1 MWPYIQTAAGLV
13 ILVVAGDLIVRG
25 AVSLAAR
32 LGVSKLII
40 GLTVV
45 AFGTSAPE
53 LVVGI
58 DAALSGVPVLSLG
71 NVVGSN
77 IANILLVLGLP
88 ALFMPLISS
97 DHNISYNIGY
107 MLAAS
112 VLLMGLAAT
121 GTLQAWHG
129 VLLLL
134 ALIAFVVL
142 SIRHGRRMAYAAHEL
157 KDIEGVPDKPYR
169 LPLAIGLTIAGLLG
183 LAWGADLLVEGS
195 TALARRFDVP
205 DVVIGL
211 TLVAVGT
218 SLPELVTSF
227 VAALHRHGDI
237 AIGNVIGSN
246 IFNIF
251 GILGVTAILAPIPVP
266 VIFHGFDLP
275 VMTAAALALAYFV
288 LKRRPIG
295 RWAGIAFIIAYTG
308 YIVGLALLASGTGV
322 AT

>member
-1 MWPYIQTAAGLV
+1 MWPYIQTVAGLA
-13 ILVVAGDLIVRG
+13 ILVVAGDLLVRG

-45 AFGTSAPE
+45 AFGTSGPE

-77 IANILLVLGLP
+77 IANVLLVLGLP
-88 ALFMPLISS
+88 ALFMPLMSS

-121 GTLQAWHG
+121 GTIEAWHG

-134 ALIAFVVL
+134 ALIAFILL
-142 SIRHGRRMAYAAHEL
+142 SIRHGRRMAYASHEL
-157 KDIEGVPDKPYR
+157 KDIEGVPEKPYR
-169 LPLAIGLTIAGLLG
+169 LPLAIALTIAGLIG
-183 LAWGADLLVEGS
+183 LAWGADLLVDGS
-195 TALARRFDVP
+195 TTIARRFGIP
-205 DVVIGL
+205 EVVIGL

-227 VAALHRHGDI
+227 MAALHRHGDI
-237 AIGNVIGSN
+237 AIGNVVGSN

-251 GILGVTAILAPIPVP
+251 GILGITAILAPVPVP
-266 VIFHGFDLP
+266 AIFHGFDLP
-275 VMTAAALALAYFV
+275 VMTAAALTLAYFV
-288 LKRRPIG
+288 LRRQPIG
-295 RWAGIAFIIAYTG
+295 RWAGIAFIIAYIG
-308 YIVGLALLASGTGV
+308 YIIGLALLTPSSGV